1 MTQTIRSPTTGYV
14 IADLEKSRLAQTPAF
29 TVYHVTDEMDGRW
42 YLLKVSPDVPGNGRL
57 DREALVLKDI
67 QREVERLRSKEKP
80 GTRDGGLRYEKC
92 FPRLHESFLFT
103 EQGNRRVNIIEIPGT
118 QSVAD
123 LYPIQEWRTR
133 DNVRI
138 DPKSSAWLMGRL
150 LKSFTLTHPI
160 GVGVGKIDGGN
171 ILVNP
176 EKHRAIFFD
185 WTQAH
190 QYQSYVP
197 PEKVGEEIAQA
208 ATQVFIALGGDLA
221 TGTLPYSDQLLDT
234 QYVELLREF
243 MSGRERN
250 PDEAAKRF
258 YELVRNMWDKEFH
271 TFTTIPIKK
280 GDRHG

>member
-1 MTQTIRSPTTGYV
+1 MTQTIRSPTAGYV
-14 IADLEKSRLAQTPAF
+14 IADVKKSRLAQTPAY
-29 TVYHVTDEMDGRW
+29 TVYHVTDEVDGKW
-42 YLLKVSPDVPGNGRL
+42 YLLKIAADAAGNGRL

-67 QREVERLRSKEKP
+67 EAEVERLRSQEKP
-80 GTRDGGLRYEKC
+80 GVYNGGLRYEKC

-133 DNVRI
+133 DHVRI

-160 GVGVGKIDGGN
+160 GIGVGKIDGGN

-176 EKHRAIFFD
+176 KKHRAIFFD
-185 WTQAH
+185 WSEAH
-190 QYQSYVP
+190 QYDLYVP

-208 ATQVFIALGGDLA
+208 AKEVFIALGGNLA

-234 QYVELLREF
+234 QYAELLVAF

-250 PDEAAKRF
+250 PDTAAQRF
-258 YELVRNMWDKEFH
+258 YKLVREMWDKEFH

-280 GDRHG
+280 GD